1 MTTPEFLR
9 TPDENF
15 IDLAGFNY
23 EPHYVDING
32 LRMHYIDEGPRD
44 GQVVLM
50 LHGMPTWS
58 YLYRHIIKDMTA
70 AGYRCIAPD
79 HIGFGRSD
87 KVTDPN
93 WYNIAQHTANIKTLI
108 EKLDL
113 REITILVQD
122 WGGPIGLAQ
131 AARMPERFCRLVIMN
146 TWLHHAGYE
155 YTPGILQWIE
165 QWKPGGL
172 LEASIP
178 EKFSLGGLMVMAT
191 GRMTPQETLRPS
203 LMGETPLYI
212 GESADVKKAYD
223 APFHGMG
230 RVSHAGPYRFP
241 MSIPAHDAVSGD
253 SVNQEENFT
262 RINALQI
269 PVHFMW
275 GVDDFVFVTDWGRK
289 WSSLI
294 PHSTFEEIVGARH
307 FLQDT
312 HGSQIAARLLAHIR

>member
-1 MTTPEFLR
+1 MITPEFLR

-15 IDLAGFNY
+15 LDLEGFDYAPNYID
-23 EPHYVDING
+23 VNG

-44 GQVVLM
+44 GRVVLM

-58 YLYRHIIKDMTA
+58 YLYRHIIKDMSA

-87 KVTDPN
+87 KVIDAA
-93 WYNIAQHTANIKTLI
+93 WYNIAQHTANMKSLI

-113 REITILVQD
+113 NAITIMVQD

-131 AARMPERFCRLVIMN
+131 VAHMPERFSRLVIMN
-146 TWLHHAGYE
+146 TWLHHDGYE
-155 YTPGILQWIE
+155 YTAGILQWIE
-165 QWKPGGL
+165 QWTPGGL
-172 LEASIP
+172 LETNIP

-223 APFHGMG
+223 APFDGLG
-230 RVSHAGPYRFP
+230 RVAHAGPYRFP

-253 SVNQEENFT
+253 SANQEENFAL
-262 RINALQI
+262 INALQI

-275 GVDDFVFVTDWGRK
+275 GVEDFVFVTDWGRK

>member
-1 MTTPEFLR
+1 M
-9 TPDENF
+9 
-15 IDLAGFNY
+15 
-23 EPHYVDING
+23 
-32 LRMHYIDEGPRD
+32 
-44 GQVVLM
+44 
-50 LHGMPTWS
+50 WS
-58 YLYRHIIKDMTA
+58 WTKY
-70 AGYRCIAPD
+70 
-79 HIGFGRSD
+79 IGFGRSD
-87 KVTDPN
+87 KVTDAN
-93 WYNIAQHTANIKTLI
+93 WYNIAQHTANMKTLI

-146 TWLHHAGYE
+146 TWLHHVGYE

-172 LEASIP
+172 LESSIP

-203 LMGETPLYI
+203 LMGETPLYK

-223 APFHGMG
+223 A
-230 RVSHAGPYRFP
+230 
-241 MSIPAHDAVSGD
+241 VSGD
-253 SVNQEENFT
+253 SANQEENFAL
-262 RINALQI
+262 INALQI

-275 GVDDFVFVTDWGRK
+275 GVDDFVLITDWGRK
-289 WSSLI
+289 WSLLI

-312 HGSQIAARLLAHIR
+312 HGSQIAARLLAHIG